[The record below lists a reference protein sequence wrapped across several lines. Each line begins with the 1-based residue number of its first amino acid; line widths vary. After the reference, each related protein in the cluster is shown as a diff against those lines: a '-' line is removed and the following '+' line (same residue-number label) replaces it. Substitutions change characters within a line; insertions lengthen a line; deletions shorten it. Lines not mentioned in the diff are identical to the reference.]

1 MGVTFYKIVLY
12 ISVLFFVISAY
23 AFLTSI
29 YAFVCARKEKK
40 CTQKGTATL
49 IQASKHNWRDASQHF
64 EIAYSCNGKDYQ
76 IRVPEERAEEGL
88 IRDTSPG
95 TQLPIWYDPEKPER
109 VVIAEDPPMQKTAK
123 SWKRIRKRGLILMI
137 IFGCLVAY
145 ALPRSVSEEQTP
157 QAMTTIGALS
167 DEIKAVA
174 EKSPSNLIF
183 TESIGSPDTFCIAV
197 DDPAFA
203 QKALSIILNASVSTR
218 GCQVDMAQYRYE
230 EYRFDFG
237 GEIYTFGFL
246 PHSYFHYDGE
256 YYELG
261 RNQLGDLCA
270 SLHGMMDAEEAAVE
284 PRSKWYGD
292 DAVLETDF
300 LDNGDEARSR
310 TELTRTVGG
319 ESLTGAIEG
328 AYDVLDIDRQPDCYV
343 IRYTYGDFYSHEA
356 IRSSRVT
363 VENGKMVIENMES

>member
-12 ISVLFFVISAY
+12 ISEVIFVISAFV
-23 AFLTSI
+23 FLTGI
-29 YAFVCARKEKK
+29 YAHFCTRKGRK

-49 IQASKHNWRDASQHF
+49 VQASRFNWRDASQHF
-64 EIAYSCNGKDYQ
+64 EIAYSCDGKDYQ
-76 IRVPEERAEEGL
+76 VRLPEEYAEEGL

-95 TQLPIWYDPEKPER
+95 TQLPIWYNPEDPKQ
-109 VVIAEDPPMQKTAK
+109 VVIAEDPSMGKTAR
-123 SWKRIRKRGLILMI
+123 SWKRIRKRCLILML
-137 IFGCLVAY
+137 IFGCLTAY
-145 ALPRSVSEEQTP
+145 ALPRSAGDAQTH
-157 QAMTTIGALS
+157 QAMTAIGSFS
-167 DEIKAVA
+167 DEIKAAA
-174 EKSPSNLIF
+174 EKSPVTLVY
-183 TESIGSPDTFCIAV
+183 TESIGSPDTFRITV
-197 DDPAFA
+197 DDPAFV
-203 QKALSIILNASVSTR
+203 QKALNIILNASVSTR

-237 GEIYTFGFL
+237 GETYTFGFL

-261 RNQLGDLCA
+261 QNQLGDLCA
-270 SLHGMMDAEEAAVE
+270 SLHGMTDAEEAAAE

-292 DAVLETDF
+292 DATLETDF
-300 LDNGDEARSR
+300 LDNGDEARS
-310 TELTRTVGG
+310 LTVLTLTAGG
-319 ESLTGAIEG
+319 ETLTGVIEG

-363 VENGKMVIENMES
+363 VENGKMVIENMDS